1 MNQLTCSLT
10 AGDLTAK
17 YESALVAFFEF
28 MYAAEKSDLS
38 LQQKDSEPFELSLPD
53 DGPRKVR
60 PTRGLQFDKSPR
72 YFGKY
77 IRVRDRLCH
86 RLVPSEVRD
95 N

>member
-1 MNQLTCSLT
+1 MKQQTCSQMG
-10 AGDLTAK
+10 GDLTAK
-17 YESALVAFFEF
+17 YVSALMAFCEF

>member
-1 MNQLTCSLT
+1 MKQQTCSQMG
-10 AGDLTAK
+10 GDLTAK
-17 YESALVAFFEF
+17 YVSALMAFCEF

-38 LQQKDSEPFELSLPD
+38 LQQKDSEPVELSLPD

-77 IRVRDRLCH
+77 IKVRDRL
-86 RLVPSEVRD
+86 VTNEVRD

>member
-1 MNQLTCSLT
+1 MGGAQ
-10 AGDLTAK
+10 TAK
-17 YESALVAFFEF
+17 YVSALMAICEF
-28 MYAAEKSDLS
+28 MYAAEKSDLF
-38 LQQKDSEPFELSLPD
+38 LQQKNSEPFVLSLPD
-53 DGPRKVR
+53 DPPQKVR
-60 PTRGLQFDKSPR
+60 PVRGLQFDKSPR

>member
-1 MNQLTCSLT
+1 MNQLTSSLM
-10 AGDLTAK
+10 AGGLTAK
-17 YESALVAFFEF
+17 YESALVAFCEF

-38 LQQKDSEPFELSLPD
+38 LQQKNSEPFELSLPD
-53 DGPRKVR
+53 DPPQKVR
-60 PTRGLQFDKSPR
+60 PTRGLPFDKSPL

-86 RLVPSEVRD
+86 RLVTSEVRD

>member
-1 MNQLTCSLT
+1 MG
-10 AGDLTAK
+10 GDLTAK
-17 YESALVAFFEF
+17 YESALVAFCEF

-53 DGPRKVR
+53 DPPRKVR
-60 PTRGLQFDKSPR
+60 PTRGLQFDKSPL

>member
-1 MNQLTCSLT
+1 MNNQISSQMG
-10 AGDLTAK
+10 GDLTAK
-17 YESALVAFFEF
+17 YVSTLMAFCEF

-53 DGPRKVR
+53 DPPRKVR
-60 PTRGLQFDKSPR
+60 PTRGLQFDKSPL

>member
-1 MNQLTCSLT
+1 MG
-10 AGDLTAK
+10 GDQTAK
-17 YESALVAFFEF
+17 YVSALMAFCEF

-38 LQQKDSEPFELSLPD
+38 LQQKNSEPFELSLPD
-53 DGPRKVR
+53 YPPQKVR

>member
-1 MNQLTCSLT
+1 MEQTTSFPMG
-10 AGDLTAK
+10 GDLTAK
-17 YESALVAFFEF
+17 YVSALVALYES

>member
-1 MNQLTCSLT
+1 MNNQISSQMG
-10 AGDLTAK
+10 GDLTAK
-17 YESALVAFFEF
+17 YVSTLVALCES

-60 PTRGLQFDKSPR
+60 PTRGLQFDKSPL

>member
-1 MNQLTCSLT
+1 MKQQNCSQMG
-10 AGDLTAK
+10 GDLTAK
-17 YESALVAFFEF
+17 YVSALMAFCEF

-38 LQQKDSEPFELSLPD
+38 LQQKNSESFVLSLPD

-60 PTRGLQFDKSPR
+60 PTKGLQFDKSPR

-77 IRVRDRLCH
+77 IRVRDRL
-86 RLVPSEVRD
+86 VTSEVRG

>member
-10 AGDLTAK
+10 GGALTAK
-17 YESALVAFFEF
+17 YESALVAFCEF

-38 LQQKDSEPFELSLPD
+38 LQQKDSEPFTLSLPD

-60 PTRGLQFDKSPR
+60 PTKGLQFDK
-72 YFGKY
+72 FGKY
-77 IRVRDRLCH
+77 IRVRDRLRH
-86 RLVPSEVRD
+86 RLVTSEVRD

>member
-10 AGDLTAK
+10 GGALTAK
-17 YESALVAFFEF
+17 YESALVAFCEF

-38 LQQKDSEPFELSLPD
+38 LQQKDSEPVELSLPD
-53 DGPRKVR
+53 DPPRKVR
-60 PTRGLQFDKSPR
+60 PTQGLQFDK
-72 YFGKY
+72 FGKY

>member
-1 MNQLTCSLT
+1 MNNQISSQMG
-10 AGDLTAK
+10 GDLTAK
-17 YESALVAFFEF
+17 YVSALMAFCEF

-53 DGPRKVR
+53 DPPRKVR
-60 PTRGLQFDKSPR
+60 PTRGLQFDKSPL

>member
-1 MNQLTCSLT
+1 MG
-10 AGDLTAK
+10 GDLTAK
-17 YESALVAFFEF
+17 YVSALMAFCEF

-38 LQQKDSEPFELSLPD
+38 LQQKDSEPFTLSLSD
-53 DGPRKVR
+53 DPPRKVG
-60 PTRGLQFDKSPR
+60 PTKGLQFDKSPL

-86 RLVPSEVRD
+86 RLVTSEVRD